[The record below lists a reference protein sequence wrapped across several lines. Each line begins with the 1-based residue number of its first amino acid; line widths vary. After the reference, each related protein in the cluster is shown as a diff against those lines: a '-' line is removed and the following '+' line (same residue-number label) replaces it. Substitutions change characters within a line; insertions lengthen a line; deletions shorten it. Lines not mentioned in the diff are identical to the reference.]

1 MNSSHFIHKFRHS
14 SNREDMANEEEEE
27 SPTELN
33 TINSSGGFLIV
44 SPDKVS
50 LKYTG
55 AGQHGHDV
63 GVVQANKPAPFKRHA
78 YYFEMYVKDAGV
90 KGRVAIGF
98 TTDNFKTGRHPG
110 WELNTCGYHGEDGL
124 IYLGKRQG
132 EAFGPAYTTGDTV
145 GAGINYDS
153 QEFFFTVNGTL
164 VGTVSKYIKG
174 PLFPTVALLARDV
187 RFIVVLF
194 ASVVNVGR
202 VTVNFGL
209 EKFAFDF
216 KGYEVSER
224 NKQQIAIEKTSIPP
238 NMNYRFALF
247 CSVFRLAM
255 NFPKASLFFLVIRLV
270 KNYLLHFGYEETFQA
285 FNLATKST
293 VPPIYFAQEDGVEV
307 QDTAYALNERKI
319 LRQLIGK
326 GEIDA
331 ALAKLRDCYPQL
343 VQDDKSEVCF
353 LLRCQKFI
361 ELVRTIS
368 LNALGEIFLTCI
380 DWSIGSSCE
389 IWKSGVSQFIGL
401 NVFQDIVEDCFALLV
416 YERPQE
422 SNVGYFLEASQREVV
437 ADAVNAAVLSTNPK
451 HKDRLYS
458 HLETLLRQLMACCL
472 EQRLLNDGQG
482 ESLSLNRLLKNNN
495 CKRIKKSD

>member
-1 MNSSHFIHKFRHS
+1 MNSSHFTHKFRHS

-33 TINSSGGFLIV
+33 TINSSGGFLTV
-44 SPDKVS
+44 SPDKLS
-50 LKYTG
+50 LKYAG
-55 AGQHGHDV
+55 VGQHGHDV
-63 GVVQANKPAPFKRHA
+63 GVAQSNKPAPFKRHA
-78 YYFEMYVKDAGV
+78 YYFEIYVKDAGV

-98 TTDNFKTGRHPG
+98 TTDNFKIGRHPG

-132 EAFGPAYTTGDTV
+132 EAFGPAFTTGDTV

-174 PLFPTVALLARDV
+174 PLFPTVAV
-187 RFIVVLF
+187 H
-194 ASVVNVGR
+194 SQNEE
-202 VTVNFGL
+202 VTVNFGQ

-216 KGYEVSER
+216 KGYEASER
-224 NKQQIAIEKTSIPP
+224 SKQQVSIEKTSIPP
-238 NMNYRFALF
+238 KLNH
-247 CSVFRLAM
+247 
-255 NFPKASLFFLVIRLV
+255 RLV
-270 KNYLLHFGYEETFQA
+270 KNYLLHFGYEETFHA
-285 FNLATKST
+285 FDRATNST
-293 VPPIYFAQEDGVEV
+293 VPPIYVAQEDGFDV
-307 QDTAYALNERKI
+307 QDTTYALNERKI

-331 ALAKLRDCYPQL
+331 ALSKLRDCYPQL

-353 LLRCQKFI
+353 LLHCQKFI
-361 ELVRTIS
+361 ELVR
-368 LNALGEIFLTCI
+368 
-380 DWSIGSSCE
+380 IGTLE
-389 IWKSGVSQFIGL
+389 EAVKYGRVELAKFIGL
-401 NVFQDIVEDCFALLV
+401 NVFQDIVEDCFTLLV
-416 YERPQE
+416 YECPEE

-437 ADAVNAAVLSTNPK
+437 ADAVNAAILSTNPK

-472 EQRLLNDGQG
+472 ELRLLNDGQG
-482 ESLSLNRLLKNNN
+482 ESLSLNRLLKNNS
-495 CKRIKKSD
+495 CKRIKKSG

>member
-1 MNSSHFIHKFRHS
+1 MCEK
-14 SNREDMANEEEEE
+14 EDV
-27 SPTELN
+27 LCCVVC
-33 TINSSGGFLIV
+33 GDLVGF
-44 SPDKVS
+44 
-50 LKYTG
+50 
-55 AGQHGHDV
+55 
-63 GVVQANKPAPFKRHA
+63 
-78 YYFEMYVKDAGV
+78 
-90 KGRVAIGF
+90 GRIGYP
-98 TTDNFKTGRHPG
+98 DNFK
-110 WELNTCGYHGEDGL
+110 
-124 IYLGKRQG
+124 
-132 EAFGPAYTTGDTV
+132 
-145 GAGINYDS
+145 
-153 QEFFFTVNGTL
+153 
-164 VGTVSKYIKG
+164 
-174 PLFPTVALLARDV
+174 LLACDV

-238 NMNYRFALF
+238 NMNY
-247 CSVFRLAM
+247 
-255 NFPKASLFFLVIRLV
+255 RLV

-361 ELVRTIS
+361 ELVRIG
-368 LNALGEIFLTCI
+368 ALEEAVKYGRVELA
-380 DWSIGSSCE
+380 
-389 IWKSGVSQFIGL
+389 KFIGL

>member
-44 SPDKVS
+44 SPDKLS

-90 KGRVAIGF
+90 KGRFSIGF
-98 TTDNFKTGRHPG
+98 TTDNFKSGRHPG

-174 PLFPTVALLARDV
+174 PLFPTVAVHSR
-187 RFIVVLF
+187 
-194 ASVVNVGR
+194 NEE

-238 NMNYRFALF
+238 NMNY
-247 CSVFRLAM
+247 
-255 NFPKASLFFLVIRLV
+255 RLV

-361 ELVRTIS
+361 ELVRIG
-368 LNALGEIFLTCI
+368 ALEEAVKYGRVELA
-380 DWSIGSSCE
+380 
-389 IWKSGVSQFIGL
+389 KFIGL